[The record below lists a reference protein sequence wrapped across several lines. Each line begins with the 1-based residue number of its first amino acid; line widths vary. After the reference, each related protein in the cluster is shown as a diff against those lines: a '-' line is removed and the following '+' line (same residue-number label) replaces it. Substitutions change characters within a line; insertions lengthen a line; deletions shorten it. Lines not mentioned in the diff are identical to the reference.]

1 MDQKTNRLIDVDAT
15 PEQIEAALQCLEAEK
30 RKRLEARVAAREVVT
45 VPVTVLNDQDEE
57 NLEDKTKALVL
68 DLVRI
73 DTGVPRSTEGIGT
86 SEA

>member
-1 MDQKTNRLIDVDAT
+1 M
-15 PEQIEAALQCLEAEK
+15 
-30 RKRLEARVAAREVVT
+30 

-57 NLEDKTKALVL
+57 NPEDKTKALVL